1 MGKKVKGKK
10 PKTLTDKV
18 LDLTNRIDQV
28 SADFMMDLERL
39 TLKFDD
45 KIFDLT
51 LNIQELV
58 QAAEKKE
65 QDGQS

>member
-45 KIFDLT
+45 KIFNLT

-65 QDGQS
+65 EDGQS